1 MRAAMVELLSHSL
14 FALVK
19 KLIYSTS
26 VKRQEQL
33 STISSL
39 TVVYILFHLLFNFGS
54 RI

>member
-1 MRAAMVELLSHSL
+1 MRAAMVELLSHS